1 MDARQVK
8 KGEIIARK
16 DSAIENLWYIVD
28 GTVTMDSGAYKITL
42 KKGDFIG
49 LADFDTGIHSFLYY
63 ASADAQLMNFS
74 TRDNLYNTAFYAS
87 KPENCRAIAMSLNH
101 ILRDS
106 YAALSDMCA
115 ASEKLSGMLAEAYS
129 KYCEYTRELH
139 ASVEIMEA
147 MNDAPEAVKMSIN
160 QKLLY
165 MSHKGM
171 ANSLADKTAS
181 ANMVTGGIVSGYMLH
196 SVTEIHEIAGAIEYV
211 YETVNECLD
220 LMMSESEDD
229 LYGRLGDI
237 SIRATKDHPLYAPIL
252 ELMEGLSNAV
262 SGYSPELVE
271 SRHFIYERKVAT
283 LGASVSSQVEEESQE
298 DSSVASKLVGSLNT
312 IMEFARFPEEKASKL
327 KEAVSAFKKVS
338 DPFSSED
345 EVRRTRQVI
354 EESFYQL
361 YLCALQVRLE
371 NKDVPVIIRMFLDFG
386 YLDEEL
392 AGMKNACEL
401 YNICLTFS
409 GDKKKGVY
417 TASEWLTAIFRGER
431 EPSIN
436 EFEQGFE
443 EYVKEQVTNG
453 RIPAAQAKAV
463 LGDRGQKVL
472 FEVQNMFRRTSKMC
486 SGQILAFMPI
496 LCEYQLMRGPKDDL
510 VDPHTIRDTID
521 KIRAIDYSVFYRETM
536 FVFSEK
542 ENIHDVIHVEVTP
555 DIILSPVVGTRG
567 AMWQEI
573 SGRDR
578 TTPARFIFPVI
589 NVENLEKLVVK
600 VMGSFRWEMCK
611 RMQGMRWNDVTDPSL
626 TSLYCDYLQFY
637 RKNSD
642 VSPEQK
648 EKIKI
653 GLQRYKQN
661 FKEFFVNDY
670 SEYIKYESSG
680 SPHLNKIARGIL
692 FSQCPFSADIRA
704 KLADNPIFAEVSER
718 YRIKTGQQLHKLDN
732 LVKKLNSRGQ
742 PIPPE
747 LKKEIDFYNM

>member
-1 MDARQVK
+1 MDAKQIK
-8 KGEIIARK
+8 KGEIIAKK
-16 DSAIENLWYIVD
+16 DSAIENLWYILD

-49 LADFDTGIHSFLYY
+49 LADFDTGVHSFLYY
-63 ASADAQLMNFS
+63 AASDAQLMNFS
-74 TRDNLYNTAFYAS
+74 TRENLYNTAFYAS
-87 KPENCRAIAMSLNH
+87 KPENCRAIALSINH

-106 YAALSDMCA
+106 YATLNDLCA
-115 ASEKLSGMLAEAYS
+115 ASDKLCGLLMDTYS
-129 KYCEYTRELH
+129 RYCEYTRELH
-139 ASVEIMEA
+139 ASIEIMDA
-147 MNDAPEAVKMSIN
+147 MNDAPEAVSMSVN

-171 ANSLADKTAS
+171 GGSLANKEAS
-181 ANMVTGGIVSGYMLH
+181 VNMVTSGSVSGYMIH
-196 SVTEIHEIAGAIEYV
+196 SVSELHDVAHSIEYV
-211 YETVNECLD
+211 REIVDECLD

-237 SIRATKDHPLYAPIL
+237 SIKATRDHQLYAPIL

-262 SGYSPELVE
+262 SGYSPELAG
-271 SRHFIYERKVAT
+271 SRHYVYERKA
-283 LGASVSSQVEEESQE
+283 ASMNTSAAESSEVSEE
-298 DSSVASKLVGSLNT
+298 DSSVASKLVGSMNA
-312 IMEFARFPEEKASKL
+312 IIEYAHFPEEKATKF
-327 KEAVSAFKKVS
+327 KEAVNAFKKVS

-345 EVRRTRQVI
+345 EVRRLRQVI
-354 EESFYQL
+354 EEGFYQL
-361 YLCALQVRLE
+361 YLCVLQVRME
-371 NKDVPVIIRMFLDFG
+371 HKDVPVLIRMFLDFG

-401 YNICLTFS
+401 YNICLTFA
-409 GDKKKGVY
+409 GDPAKGVY
-417 TASEWLTAIFRGER
+417 TASEWLISVYRGDR
-431 EPSIN
+431 QPSIN
-436 EFEQGFE
+436 EFEQSFE

-453 RIPAAQAKAV
+453 RIQAAQAKSV
-463 LGDRGQKVL
+463 LADRGQKVL
-472 FEVQNMFRRTSKMC
+472 YEIQNMFRRTSKMC

-496 LCEYQLMRGPKDDL
+496 LCEYQMMRGPKADL
-510 VDPHTIRDTID
+510 VDPHTICEAIND
-521 KIRAIDYSVFYRETM
+521 IRAIDHSLFYRETM
-536 FVFSEK
+536 CVFSEK
-542 ENIHDVIHVEVTP
+542 ENIHDVIHVEVMP
-555 DIILSPVVGTRG
+555 DVILSPVVGTRG

-589 NVENLEKLVVK
+589 NVENLEKLVIK
-600 VMGSFRWEMCK
+600 VLGNYRWEMCK

-642 VSPEQK
+642 LSPEHK

-661 FKEFFVNDY
+661 FKEFFINDY
-670 SEYIKYESSG
+670 TEYIKYESAG

-692 FSQCPFSADIRA
+692 FSQCPFSAGIRG
-704 KLADNPIFAEVSER
+704 KLAENPIFAEVSER
-718 YRIKTGQQLHKLDN
+718 YRIKNGQQLHKLDN
-732 LVKKLNSRGQ
+732 MVKKLNSKGQ